1 MAWQQDKSNICLTGL
16 VYLQTFQT
24 FVKEDFRAMEAKNP
38 PFDAK
43 NPLVYLSE
51 TGLRRIYLKAD
62 VVSGKHI
69 LENAFFLEVEGTL
82 RDLIA

>member
-51 TGLRRIYLKAD
+51 TGGFTSKPMWSLANIFWR
-62 VVSGKHI
+62 
-69 LENAFFLEVEGTL
+69 NALFLEVEGTL
-82 RDLIA
+82 RDLHA

>member
-1 MAWQQDKSNICLTGL
+1 
-16 VYLQTFQT
+16 
-24 FVKEDFRAMEAKNP
+24 MEAKNP

-51 TGLRRIYLKAD
+51 TGIRRIYLKAD